1 MTDLKS
7 KIRIIEGFP
16 KAGISFKD
24 ITTLLQDGQAWREA
38 IKTLADRYRDKRI
51 DLVVGPEARG
61 FIVGSAL
68 AYELGVGF
76 VPVRKKGKLPS
87 QTISSSYQLEYGHD
101 TVEIHADAVQRGQ
114 RVLVVDD
121 LLATGGTIKAS
132 IDLVKRLGGEIAGV
146 AFLIELTALGGR
158 KALAEYDVQSLIE
171 YDV

>member
-16 KAGISFKD
+16 KPGISFKD

-38 IKTLADRYRDKRI
+38 IKALADRYRDKGI

-76 VPVRKKGKLPS
+76 VPVRKKGKLPG

-101 TVEIHADAVQRGQ
+101 TVEIHADAIQRGQ

-132 IDLVKRLGGEIAGV
+132 IDLVKRLGAEIVGV
-146 AFLIELTALGGR
+146 AFLIELTDLGGR

-171 YDV
+171 YDI